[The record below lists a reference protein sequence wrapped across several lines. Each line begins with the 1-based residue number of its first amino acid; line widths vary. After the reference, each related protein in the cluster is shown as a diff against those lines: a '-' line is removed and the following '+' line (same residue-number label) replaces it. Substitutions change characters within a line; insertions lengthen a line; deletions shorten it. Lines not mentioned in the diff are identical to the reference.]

1 MNPILA
7 GFHRLGRFSGRD
19 SRAVFWP
26 YAGLVLAAGFVT
38 ICIVMMLQ
46 MQALVG
52 EIQAFAAQHPGRV
65 TTEVGP
71 NSYSMSVSSGDPAF
85 APDMSGMALGMGAV
99 SGVLIV
105 LLAAAVARRL
115 HDTGRSGLWALPTAI
130 FLMIALIMMPRL
142 TASFSGPEPDMRLF
156 GLLFANNA
164 AYIFSLCV
172 LIILLILPSRVGAN
186 RFGPPTA

>member
-7 GFHRLGRFSGRD
+7 GFRRLGRFSGRD

-26 YAGLVLAAGFVT
+26 YAGLVLAVGFVT
-38 ICIVMMLQ
+38 ICIVMMFQ
-46 MQALVG
+46 MQALVV
-52 EIQAFAAQHPGRV
+52 EMQAFAAQHPGRV
-65 TTEVGP
+65 TTEVGL

-85 APDMSGMALGMGAV
+85 VPDMSGMALGMGAV
-99 SGVLIV
+99 SGVLVV

-115 HDTGRSGLWALPTAI
+115 HDTGRSGLWALPTPI

-142 TASFSGPEPDMRLF
+142 MMSFSGPEPDMRLF

-164 AYIFSLCV
+164 AYIFSLGM